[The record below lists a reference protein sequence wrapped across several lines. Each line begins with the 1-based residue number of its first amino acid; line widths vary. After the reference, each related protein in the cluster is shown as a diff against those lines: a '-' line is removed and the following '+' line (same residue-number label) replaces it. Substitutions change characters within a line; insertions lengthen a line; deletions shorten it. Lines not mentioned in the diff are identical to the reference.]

1 MHRGRQLPCNQK
13 RKEIELSNP
22 ALRTFRS
29 FVSLPSTSLSIS
41 KSKNKNSPLPFLKHR
56 VNNPLGK
63 KETISQFCSISFLY
77 VNICEFSRHRNY
89 PHNSYQHHGKPKL
102 HTFLSLSLSRESI
115 NQLPRKLINIRIPAW
130 KYRGYFQ
137 RSLAI
142 STLPL
147 S

>member
-63 KETISQFCSISFLY
+63 KETISQFCSISFLRY

-89 PHNSYQHHGKPKL
+89 PSQLISTPNRSYIL
-102 HTFLSLSLSRESI
+102 FSLSPSLESI

>member
-41 KSKNKNSPLPFLKHR
+41 KSKNKNSPFPFLKHR

-63 KETISQFCSISFLY
+63 KETISSLRKYTLIFQASKLSLATYI
-77 VNICEFSRHRNY
+77 NTTANQ
-89 PHNSYQHHGKPKL
+89 SYIL
-102 HTFLSLSLSRESI
+102 FSLSLSRESI
-115 NQLPRKLINIRIPAW
+115 NPQLPRKLINIRIPAW

>member
-56 VNNPLGK
+56 VNNPYSRK
-63 KETISQFCSISFLY
+63 K
-77 VNICEFSRHRNY
+77 RNY
-89 PHNSYQHHGKPKL
+89 FLILFHLLSLCKYMRIFQTSKL
-102 HTFLSLSLSRESI
+102 SSQLISTSRQTEVTYFSLSLSRESI